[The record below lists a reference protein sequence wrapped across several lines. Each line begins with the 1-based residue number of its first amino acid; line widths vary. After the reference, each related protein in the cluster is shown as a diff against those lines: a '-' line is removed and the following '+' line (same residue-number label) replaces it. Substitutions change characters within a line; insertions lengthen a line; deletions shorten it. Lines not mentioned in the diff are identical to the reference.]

1 MATRASSPCGAT
13 WISSAAASVF
23 EQLLRQV
30 VDFRGDLVRN
40 IKGIRVSQDLF
51 DDLAH
56 DAGDRD
62 ADRAVAIAAE
72 AATRTPSAA
81 PLITRPFDYGTVI
94 TFPFVPENWHATR
107 YSDGLGY
114 GVWYGA
120 LELETTVR
128 ETLYHWH
135 RFVTDSFTL
144 DREIVG
150 ERRVFQV
157 RCEAILID
165 LRKAKEP
172 RLVDRNDYRFT
183 QQLGSYLSQRAQSG
197 LLAPSA
203 RGPGT
208 AAAILRAEALSDV
221 RDVCFLTYRMN
232 PSHNMATVERTPG
245 ETWLSINIPA

>member
-1 MATRASSPCGAT
+1 MY
-13 WISSAAASVF
+13 
-23 EQLLRQV
+23 EQLLGRV
-30 VDFRGDLVRN
+30 ADFRGDLVRN

-51 DDLAH
+51 DDLA
-56 DAGDRD
+56 RD
-62 ADRAVAIAAE
+62 ATDREVAIAAE
-72 AATRTPSAA
+72 GATRIPSVA

-94 TFPFVPENWHATR
+94 TYPFVPQNWHATR
-107 YSDGLGY
+107 YSDGMRY

-120 LELETTVR
+120 LELETTVH

-135 RFVTDSFTL
+135 RFVTDSFPL

-172 RLVDRNDYRFT
+172 RLVDPRSYAFT
-183 QQLGSYLSQRAQSG
+183 QPLGRHLRQRAQSG

-208 AAAILRAEALSDV
+208 AAAILRPEALSEV
-221 RDVCFLTYRMN
+221 RDLCYLTYRMN
-232 PSHNMATVERTPG
+232 PTQDTAVVERTPG
-245 ETWLSINIPA
+245 ETWLRITIPA

>member
-1 MATRASSPCGAT
+1 LMLHL
-13 WISSAAASVF
+13 V
-23 EQLLRQV
+23 RQV
-30 VDFRGDLVRN
+30 ADYRGDLVRN

-51 DDLAH
+51 DDLAQ
-56 DAGDRD
+56 DA

-72 AATRTPSAA
+72 SATRLPSAA

-94 TFPFVPENWHATR
+94 TYPFVPENWHATR
-107 YSDGLGY
+107 YSDGLAY

-128 ETLYHWH
+128 ETLHHWH
-135 RFVTDSFTL
+135 RFVADSFAI

-165 LRKAKEP
+165 LRKARER
-172 RLVDRNDYRFT
+172 RLVDPNDYSFT
-183 QQLGSYLSQRAQSG
+183 QQLGSYLWQRAQSG

-221 RDVCFLTYRMN
+221 RDVCYLTYRMN
-232 PSHNMATVERTPG
+232 PVRGTATVERTPG
-245 ETWLSINIPA
+245 ETWLRINIPA

>member
-1 MATRASSPCGAT
+1 M
-13 WISSAAASVF
+13 F
-23 EQLLRQV
+23 ESLVRQV
-30 VDFRGDLVRN
+30 ADYRGSLLRN

-51 DDLAH
+51 DDLA
-56 DAGDRD
+56 RD
-62 ADRAVAIAAE
+62 AADREVAIAAE
-72 AATRTPSAA
+72 SATRIPSPA

-94 TFPFVPENWHATR
+94 TYPFAPHNWQATR
-107 YSDGLGY
+107 YSDGLEY

-120 LELETTVR
+120 LELETTVY

-135 RFVTDSFTL
+135 RFVTDSFST

-165 LRKAKEP
+165 LRAAAEP
-172 RLVDRNDYRFT
+172 RLVERNDYAFT
-183 QQLGSYLSQRAQSG
+183 RELGRYLWKRAQSG

-208 AAAILRAEALSDV
+208 CAAIFRPEALSEV
-221 RDVCFLTYRMN
+221 REVCFLTYRIRGN
-232 PSHNMATVERTPG
+232 RAVVERSPG
-245 ETWLSINIPA
+245 EAWLRITIPA

>member
-1 MATRASSPCGAT
+1 
-13 WISSAAASVF
+13 VF
-23 EQLLRQV
+23 EHLVRQV
-30 VDFRGDLVRN
+30 ADYRGDLVRN

-51 DDLAH
+51 DDLA
-56 DAGDRD
+56 RD
-62 ADRAVAIAAE
+62 GTDRALAIAAE
-72 AATRTPSAA
+72 GATRIPSAA

-94 TFPFVPENWHATR
+94 TYPFVPQNWHATR
-107 YSDGLGY
+107 YSDGMRY

-120 LELETTVR
+120 LELDTTVR

-135 RFVTDSFTL
+135 RFLTDSFPL
-144 DREIVG
+144 DREMVG

-165 LRKAKEP
+165 LRHASEP
-172 RLVDRNDYRFT
+172 RLVERNDYSFT
-183 QQLGSYLSQRAQSG
+183 QQLGAYLCQRAQSG

-221 RDVCFLTYRMN
+221 RDLCYLTYRMN
-232 PSHNMATVERTPG
+232 PLQHMAVVERTPG
-245 ETWLSINIPA
+245 EPWLRINIAA

>member
-1 MATRASSPCGAT
+1 
-13 WISSAAASVF
+13 VF
-23 EQLLRQV
+23 QHLVRQV
-30 VDFRGDLVRN
+30 ADYRGDLVRN

-51 DDLAH
+51 DDLAP
-56 DAGDRD
+56 DEGERE
-62 ADRAVAIAAE
+62 ADRSVAIAAE
-72 AATRTPSAA
+72 TATRMPSAA

-94 TFPFVPENWHATR
+94 TYPFVPQNWHATR
-107 YSDGLGY
+107 YSDGLHY

-135 RFVTDSFTL
+135 RFVTDSFAL

-165 LRKAKEP
+165 LRGAKEP
-172 RLVDRNDYRFT
+172 RLVDRSDYRFT
-183 QQLGSYLSQRAQSG
+183 QQLGAYLSQRAQSG
-197 LLAPSA
+197 LLTPSA

-221 RDVCFLTYRMN
+221 RDLCYLTYRMN
-232 PSHNMATVERTPG
+232 PMRGTATVERSSG
-245 ETWLSINIPA
+245 ETWLRINIPA

>member
-1 MATRASSPCGAT
+1 M
-13 WISSAAASVF
+13 F
-23 EQLLRQV
+23 EHLLHKV
-30 VDFRGDLVRN
+30 ADYRGELLRN

-51 DDLAH
+51 DDLARV
-56 DAGDRD
+56 GDEMH
-62 ADRAVAIAAE
+62 ADLAVAIAAE
-72 AATRTPSAA
+72 SATRIPSPA

-94 TFPFVPENWHATR
+94 TYPFVPQNWHATR
-107 YSDGLGY
+107 YSDGMRY

-135 RFVTDSFTL
+135 RFLADSFPV

-165 LRKAKEP
+165 LRNAKEP
-172 RLVDRNDYRFT
+172 RLVERNDYRFT
-183 QQLGSYLSQRAQSG
+183 QQLGAYLSQRAQSG

-208 AAAILRAEALSDV
+208 AAAVLRPEALSEV
-221 RDVCFLTYRMN
+221 RDLCYLTYRMN
-232 PSHNMATVERTPG
+232 PLQDMAVVERTPG
-245 ETWLSINIPA
+245 ETWLRINIPA

>member
-1 MATRASSPCGAT
+1 M
-13 WISSAAASVF
+13 F

-30 VDFRGDLVRN
+30 ADYRGDLVRN

-51 DDLAH
+51 DDLAQ
-56 DAGDRD
+56 DP

-72 AATRTPSAA
+72 SATRLASAA

-94 TFPFVPENWHATR
+94 TYPFVPQNWHATR
-107 YSDGLGY
+107 YSDGLHY

-128 ETLYHWH
+128 ETLYHWY
-135 RFVTDSFTL
+135 RFVTDSFSMNK
-144 DREIVG
+144 EILG

-165 LRKAKEP
+165 LRNAEEP
-172 RLVDRNDYRFT
+172 RLVDRGDYGFT
-183 QQLGSYLSQRAQSG
+183 QQLGAYLSQRAQSG

-208 AAAILRAEALSDV
+208 AAAILRPQALSGV
-221 RDVCFLTYRMN
+221 RDLCYLNYRMN
-232 PSHNMATVERTPG
+232 PTHEIATVERTPG
-245 ETWLSINIPA
+245 ETWLRINIPA

>member
-1 MATRASSPCGAT
+1 
-13 WISSAAASVF
+13 VF

-30 VDFRGDLVRN
+30 ADFRGDLVRN

-51 DDLAH
+51 DDLAR
-56 DAGDRD
+56 DA

-72 AATRTPSAA
+72 SATRLPSPA

-94 TFPFVPENWHATR
+94 TYPFVPQNWHATR
-107 YSDGLGY
+107 YSEGLKY

-135 RFVTDSFTL
+135 RFVTDSFRL

-165 LRKAKEP
+165 LRTANEP
-172 RLVDRNDYRFT
+172 RLVDRGDYRFT
-183 QQLGSYLSQRAQSG
+183 QQLGGYLSQRAQSG

-208 AAAILRAEALSDV
+208 AAAILRPEALSDV
-221 RDVCFLTYRMN
+221 RDLCYLTYRMN
-232 PSHNMATVERTPG
+232 PAEDFVTVERTPG
-245 ETWLSINIPA
+245 ETWLELRIASQA

>member
-1 MATRASSPCGAT
+1 M
-13 WISSAAASVF
+13 F
-23 EQLLRQV
+23 EHLVRQV
-30 VDFRGDLVRN
+30 ADYRGDLVRN

-51 DDLAH
+51 DDLAQ
-56 DAGDRD
+56 DKADRD
-62 ADRAVAIAAE
+62 VAIAAE
-72 AATRTPSAA
+72 SATRISSPA

-94 TFPFVPENWHATR
+94 TYPFVPHNWHATR
-107 YSDGLGY
+107 YSDGMRY

-135 RFVTDSFTL
+135 RFLTDSFPL

-165 LRKAKEP
+165 LRSVNEP
-172 RLVDRNDYRFT
+172 RLVERSDYSFT
-183 QQLGSYLSQRAQSG
+183 QQLGAYLSQRAQSG

-208 AAAILRAEALSDV
+208 AAAILRPETLSEV
-221 RDVCFLTYRMN
+221 RDLCYLTYRMN
-232 PSHNMATVERTPG
+232 PMQDVAEVERTPG
-245 ETWLSINIPA
+245 ETWLRINIPA

>member
-1 MATRASSPCGAT
+1 
-13 WISSAAASVF
+13 VF
-23 EQLLRQV
+23 EHLVREV
-30 VDFRGDLVRN
+30 ADYRGDLVRN
-40 IKGIRVSQDLF
+40 IKGIRISQDLF

-56 DAGDRD
+56 DA

-72 AATRTPSAA
+72 GATRMPSAV

-94 TFPFVPENWHATR
+94 TYPFVPQNWHATR

-120 LELETTVR
+120 LELETTVH

-135 RFVTDSFTL
+135 RFVTDSFPL

-183 QQLGSYLSQRAQSG
+183 QQLGAYLSQRAQSG

-208 AAAILRAEALSDV
+208 AAAILRAEALSGV
-221 RDVCFLTYRMN
+221 RDLCYLTYRMN
-232 PSHNMATVERTPG
+232 RHSVTVERTPG
-245 ETWLSINIPA
+245 ETWLRINIPA